1 MNKPIHLIIT
11 LFLLGISATANGF
24 EPYGPFD
31 YGPQPYSS
39 FSRDYGLQYEKHQ
52 TEDSYVLKINLNNM
66 NPSDIQIIPMGHGL
80 RIHSARSFGREN
92 TDDRGGYSYVRSSS
106 SFSKY
111 VRLPRDADIN
121 GIQKAVDESSIVI
134 TIPKLE
140 RYYRY

>member
-1 MNKPIHLIIT
+1 MNKLIHTIIT
-11 LFLLGISATANGF
+11 LFLLGISATANGI

-66 NPSDIQIIPMGHGL
+66 NPSDIEIVPMGHGL
-80 RIHSARSFGREN
+80 RVHSARSFRREN
-92 TDDRGGYSYVRSSS
+92 RDDRGSYSFVRSSS
-106 SFSKY
+106 SFNKY
-111 VRLPRDADIN
+111 IRLPRDADIN
-121 GIQKAVDESSIVI
+121 GIQKTADANTIII